1 MDVATGIAL
10 YVLIWWISLFAV
22 LPWGARR
29 ADNPLPGTV
38 ESAPDR
44 PRLRFKFLINTG
56 VAALLWLIVFAL
68 VESDLIS
75 FHEIAKRMRGPGDD

>member
-1 MDVATGIAL
+1 MDAASGVVVYI
-10 YVLIWWISLFAV
+10 LIWWLALFAV

-29 ADNPLPGTV
+29 AENPIPGTV

-44 PRLRFKFLINTG
+44 PRLGFKFLVTTG
-56 VAALLWLIVFAL
+56 VAAILWLIVFAL

-75 FHEIAKRMRGPGDD
+75 FREMASHMRGPGD